1 MSVQSAVISR
11 FLPETNIMFLNLC
24 LLLVGLLP
32 FRTYQSCEE
41 DWVDVRYLRLGCLW
55 FEKFHIMNVSEAAAF
70 CQKKKSQLI
79 EIESPDQIQFVAD
92 TLKSLS
98 RSVNWSYWGC
108 DRRYVNRKAWW
119 GGASDAGREVEL
131 QTKVREYFIITEN
144 APNFAWLRNYAKQ
157 H

>member
-1 MSVQSAVISR
+1 
-11 FLPETNIMFLNLC
+11 
-24 LLLVGLLP
+24 
-32 FRTYQSCEE
+32 
-41 DWVDVRYLRLGCLW
+41 
-55 FEKFHIMNVSEAAAF
+55 MNVSEAAAF

-144 APNFAWLRNYAKQ
+144 PPTVSWLKVPTSTFTFKTL
-157 H
+157 